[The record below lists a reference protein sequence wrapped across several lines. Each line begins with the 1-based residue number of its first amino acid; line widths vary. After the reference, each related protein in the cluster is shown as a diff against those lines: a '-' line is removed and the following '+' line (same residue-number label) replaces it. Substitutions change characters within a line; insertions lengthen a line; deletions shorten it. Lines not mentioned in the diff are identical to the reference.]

1 MGPTL
6 WLLIYAL
13 LIIGAG
19 YLVGSWLGGLTR
31 IALERGR
38 LDPAVRHLVVSLVKP
53 LVVIL
58 AFVAALNVVGIDL
71 TGVVAVLGAAT
82 LAVGFAIKD
91 SLANVAAGA
100 LLLTLRPFGGGDL
113 VEAGGKLG
121 TVTDI
126 GLFTTGLKTAQGV
139 HIYLPNSVVIK
150 GPIQNYT
157 RNGLRRADVR
167 FRVVS
172 NADLGKVKTAL
183 DKALAADDRIL
194 KDPEPLVL
202 VSELDERG
210 IDLLVGAWFKNED
223 YGRGRSDLVG
233 SIRDA
238 LKTARIQLATDAPV
252 VVSQ

>member
-1 MGPTL
+1 MGSIL

-19 YLVGSWLGGLTR
+19 YVVGSWLGGLTR
-31 IALERGR
+31 ITLERGR

-58 AFVAALNVVGIDL
+58 AFVAALNVIGVDL
-71 TGVVAVLGAAT
+71 TGVIAVLGAAT
-82 LAVGFAIKD
+82 LAVGFALRD

-100 LLLTLRPFGGGDL
+100 LLLTLRPFSGGDL
-113 VEAGGKLG
+113 VEAGGSFG
-121 TVTDI
+121 TVTEL

-139 HIYLPNSVVIK
+139 HVYLPNSIIIK
-150 GPIQNYT
+150 GPIQNYS

-167 FRVVS
+167 FRVAS
-172 NADLGKVKTAL
+172 NADLGKAK
-183 DKALAADDRIL
+183 KALLDALASDERIL

-223 YGRGRSDLVG
+223 FGQGRSELVA
-233 SIRDA
+233 SIRNA

-252 VVSQ
+252 VVTQ